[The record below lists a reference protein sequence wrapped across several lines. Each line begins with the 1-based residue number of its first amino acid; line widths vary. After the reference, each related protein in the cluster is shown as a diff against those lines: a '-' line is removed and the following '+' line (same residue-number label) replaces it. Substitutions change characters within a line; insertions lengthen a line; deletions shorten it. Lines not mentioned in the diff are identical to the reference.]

1 MLIRDECPGGRR
13 PLAPGG
19 CPRWRW
25 LASRRVA
32 GGRRPAAAAV
42 HRRLLDRA
50 GSAGRARP
58 AGLPHHRGRAGPAVR
73 RPLPGRRAPG
83 PGPGP
88 SGRGADRGPGRPR
101 HPAHRVRADRDHH
114 PHRAVPPVQGHRH
127 LGLREQRPGR
137 DPGSGRRPRRHGGPL
152 RPTGDPAAAGGPPR
166 GSGRA
171 AADRRPLRRG
181 GRLRG
186 GAAPALGQLG
196 GRRGNPRRGH
206 RPLHR
211 PGQAALHRLRRPL
224 VLGEGAVDHAAA
236 AAGPAGCRRPRPRQR
251 AVPADRA
258 LGRRRVRHPARR
270 GPRRRD
276 RDADPG
282 RAGPRRAG
290 RADRARLR

>member
-1 MLIRDECPGGRR
+1 MPVALGLIRNGGHRAHPG

-19 CPRWRW
+19 RPRRRW

-32 GGRRPAAAAV
+32 RTRRATTAVV

-73 RPLPGRRAPG
+73 RPLGGRLSPR

-101 HPAHRVRADRDHH
+101 HPAHRLRADHDHH
-114 PHRAVPPVQGHRH
+114 PHRAVSPVQSHRH
-127 LGLREQRPGR
+127 AGLREQRPGR
-137 DPGSGRRPRRHGGPL
+137 DPGSGRRPRRHCGPL
-152 RPTGDPAAAGGPPR
+152 RPPGDPAAAGGPPR
-166 GSGRA
+166 GPGHT

-186 GAAPALGQLG
+186 GTASALGQLG
-196 GRRGNPRRGH
+196 GRRGDPGRGH

-211 PGQAALHRLRRPL
+211 PRQAALYRLRRPL
-224 VLGEGAVDHAAA
+224 VLREGAVDHPAAA
-236 AAGPAGCRRPRPRQR
+236 TGPAGRRRSRPRQCG
-251 AVPADRA
+251 VPANRPF
-258 LGRRRVRHPARR
+258 GRHRVRHPA
-270 GPRRRD
+270 
-276 RDADPG
+276 
-282 RAGPRRAG
+282 
-290 RADRARLR
+290 

>member
-1 MLIRDECPGGRR
+1 MLIRDECPAGR

-19 CPRWRW
+19 CPRRRW

-32 GGRRPAAAAV
+32 GGRRAAAAVV

-50 GSAGRARP
+50 GSPRRARP

-73 RPLPGRRAPG
+73 RPLRGRLPPG
-83 PGPGP
+83 PGPWP

-101 HPAHRVRADRDHH
+101 HPAHRVRADRDHR
-114 PHRAVPPVQGHRH
+114 PYRAVPPVQGHRH
-127 LGLREQRPGR
+127 PGLREHRPGR
-137 DPGSGRRPRRHGGPL
+137 DPGPGRRPRRYRCPL
-152 RPTGDPAAAGGPPR
+152 RPPGDPAAGAGPPG

-171 AADRRPLRRG
+171 AAPRRPLRRG

-196 GRRGNPRRGH
+196 GRRGDPRRGH

-211 PGQAALHRLRRPL
+211 PGEAALHRLRGPL
-224 VLGEGAVDHAAA
+224 VLGEGAVDHPAA
-236 AAGPAGCRRPRPRQR
+236 AAGPAGRRRPRPRQR
-251 AVPADRA
+251 PVPADRA
-258 LGRRRVRHPARR
+258 LRRRRVRHPARR

-276 RDADPG
+276 RGRDPG
-282 RAGPRRAG
+282 RAGPRRPG
-290 RADRARLR
+290 RADPARLR